1 MHKIDLITGFLG
13 SGKTTFIKK
22 YAEYLIGRG
31 ERIGILE
38 NDFGAINVDR
48 VLLSDI
54 LGDNCGIEMVVGGD
68 TQDTHRRRMKT
79 KLIALAMNG
88 YDRVII
94 EPSGIF
100 DVDELFDLLYEEP
113 LDRMYEMGAVITIVD
128 AGIGDL
134 SGESRYL
141 MCSQTACA
149 GRIILSK
156 MDMMARDGI
165 GSALDGEEGRVGS
178 ETIKRDL
185 DLLNNCLT
193 EFKCKRVIDTE
204 DIFPADLNDLN
215 DADLAGLAECGYNR
229 FSHIKMPV
237 MDTGHYESLF
247 VYHLEL
253 DHEDLV
259 SRIRGIFTDDRCG
272 HIFRI
277 KGYMN
282 TTDRGWLE
290 INATSEA
297 FLGISETEESE
308 NVIIIIGENVDKE
321 AVRRFLPVQ

>member
-22 YAEYLIGRG
+22 YAEYLLGRG

-54 LGDNCGIEMVVGGD
+54 PGDNCGIEMVVGGD

-100 DVDELFDLLYEEP
+100 DVDELFDLLYEDP
-113 LDRMYEMGAVITIVD
+113 LDRMYEMGSVITIVD

-156 MDMMARDGI
+156 MDMIARDGM
-165 GSALDGEEGRVGS
+165 GSAQDGDEVRVGS

-185 DLLNNCLT
+185 DLLNKCLT
-193 EFKCKRVIDTE
+193 EFRCKRVIDTQ
-204 DIFPADLNDLN
+204 DILPADLNELN
-215 DADLAGLAECGYNR
+215 DEDMAGLAECGYKR

-247 VYHLEL
+247 VYNLEL

-290 INATSEA
+290 INATSEV

-308 NVIIIIGENVDKE
+308 NVIIIIGENVDKGE
-321 AVRRFLPVQ
+321 VRRFLPVQ